1 MENPKIAPV
10 LFCIYNRLSYT
21 QRSFQQI
28 RKAKPPQLF
37 IAADGPKNKKDK
49 INCQEN
55 RAWVVKNVDWK
66 CELKLLFSERNLGCT
81 IAMKDSIDWF
91 FTNVKYGIILEDD
104 CVASNSF
111 FQFCSILLKKYQF
124 NEKIMTI
131 VGFNSFHDKD
141 IWNENNRKIFEKKK
155 TDYIFL
161 KGPFNEFGIA
171 TWKRSWVK
179 NDMHLSKWSEYKKKD
194 ILKFYN
200 DKNVTDNLKIK
211 LKSICESPLY
221 SCWGNIWI
229 TNTILNDGL
238 YIMPLKNMVNN
249 IGEIGV
255 HFQSNGKINKNKH
268 LLNQKSFDIDTSNLK
283 HPKSIEV
290 DDEIFRAV
298 NFALFKKDYKKKIR
312 KNVFFHKTLFI
323 LQSLEKSKKFKMYK
337 YGVVAILLWELIL
350 ILYSKLF

>member
-1 MENPKIAPV
+1 
-10 LFCIYNRLSYT
+10 
-21 QRSFQQI
+21 
-28 RKAKPPQLF
+28 
-37 IAADGPKNKKDK
+37 
-49 INCQEN
+49 
-55 RAWVVKNVDWK
+55 
-66 CELKLLFSERNLGCT
+66 
-81 IAMKDSIDWF
+81 
-91 FTNVKYGIILEDD
+91 
-104 CVASNSF
+104 
-111 FQFCSILLKKYQF
+111 
-124 NEKIMTI
+124 
-131 VGFNSFHDKD
+131 
-141 IWNENNRKIFEKKK
+141 
-155 TDYIFL
+155 
-161 KGPFNEFGIA
+161 
-171 TWKRSWVK
+171 
-179 NDMHLSKWSEYKKKD
+179 MHLSKWSEYKKKD

-298 NFALFKKDYKKKIR
+298 NFA
-312 KNVFFHKTLFI
+312 KNKVN
-323 LQSLEKSKKFKMYK
+323 SP
-337 YGVVAILLWELIL
+337 
-350 ILYSKLF
+350 

>member
-141 IWNENNRKIFEKKK
+141 IWNENNQRFS
-155 TDYIFL
+155 
-161 KGPFNEFGIA
+161 GFG
-171 TWKRSWVK
+171 
-179 NDMHLSKWSEYKKKD
+179 
-194 ILKFYN
+194 F
-200 DKNVTDNLKIK
+200 
-211 LKSICESPLY
+211 
-221 SCWGNIWI
+221 
-229 TNTILNDGL
+229 
-238 YIMPLKNMVNN
+238 
-249 IGEIGV
+249 
-255 HFQSNGKINKNKH
+255 
-268 LLNQKSFDIDTSNLK
+268 
-283 HPKSIEV
+283 
-290 DDEIFRAV
+290 
-298 NFALFKKDYKKKIR
+298 
-312 KNVFFHKTLFI
+312 
-323 LQSLEKSKKFKMYK
+323 
-337 YGVVAILLWELIL
+337 
-350 ILYSKLF
+350 

>member
-1 MENPKIAPV
+1 M
-10 LFCIYNRLSYT
+10 
-21 QRSFQQI
+21 
-28 RKAKPPQLF
+28 
-37 IAADGPKNKKDK
+37 
-49 INCQEN
+49 
-55 RAWVVKNVDWK
+55 
-66 CELKLLFSERNLGCT
+66 LL
-81 IAMKDSIDWF
+81 IQ
-91 FTNVKYGIILEDD
+91 
-104 CVASNSF
+104 SNS
-111 FQFCSILLKKYQF
+111 Q
-124 NEKIMTI
+124 T
-131 VGFNSFHDKD
+131 
-141 IWNENNRKIFEKKK
+141 
-155 TDYIFL
+155 
-161 KGPFNEFGIA
+161 KG
-171 TWKRSWVK
+171 KV
-179 NDMHLSKWSEYKKKD
+179 
-194 ILKFYN
+194 
-200 DKNVTDNLKIK
+200 KIK

-337 YGVVAILLWELIL
+337 YGVVAILLWELIR